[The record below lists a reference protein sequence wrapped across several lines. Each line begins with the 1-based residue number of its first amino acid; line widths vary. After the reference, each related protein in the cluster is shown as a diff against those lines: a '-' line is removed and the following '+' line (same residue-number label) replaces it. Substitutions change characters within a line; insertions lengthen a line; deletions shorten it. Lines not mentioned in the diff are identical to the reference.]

1 MKRRF
6 NFKIMKYTNAQ
17 KRILKESKKE
27 RFKLKF
33 HIENKV
39 KNNYPIE
46 VEVIDGY
53 YIIPSRLNTTD
64 LL

>member
-1 MKRRF
+1 
-6 NFKIMKYTNAQ
+6 MKYTESQ
-17 KRILKESKKE
+17 KIVLKESKKE

-46 VEVIDGY
+46 VELVDGY

>member
-1 MKRRF
+1 
-6 NFKIMKYTNAQ
+6 MKYTESQ
-17 KRILKESKKE
+17 KIVLKESKKE
-27 RFKLKF
+27 RFKLKL

-46 VEVIDGY
+46 VELVDGY

>member
-1 MKRRF
+1 
-6 NFKIMKYTNAQ
+6 MKYTESQ
-17 KRILKESKKE
+17 VKILKESKIE
-27 RFKLKF
+27 RFRLKF
-33 HIENKV
+33 NIENKI

-53 YIIPSRLNTTD
+53 YIIPSRLNITD

>member
-1 MKRRF
+1 
-6 NFKIMKYTNAQ
+6 MKYTKSQ
-17 KRILKESKKE
+17 VKILKESKIE
-27 RFKLKF
+27 IFRLKF
-33 HIENKV
+33 NIENKI

-64 LL
+64 YERRN